1 MNAAF
6 RPQRNERIIYV
17 ARRHWIA
24 LVLRSLPPLLAGASA
39 ALVFGVRALGRSD
52 LLGQPPPLLDGIN
65 AVMVLVGLLSA
76 AALAYVYFDWRNDRL
91 FVTNTRVV
99 HEDRTLWLAFRF
111 ETIPVERIQ
120 NVNIRTDNPLQYV
133 LKYGRAEIQAAGPT
147 APIVFE
153 RANCP
158 AELQRSVMS
167 EVNRHR
173 RDQEQ
178 QHLDATVQRRLRP
191 DHAPGVTP
199 PLDAAR
205 AVPAPAGLWGA
216 VFPLGPQQQGG
227 TIVWHRHWVILVG
240 LLLWPLA
247 GLVAWSGLFWA
258 LVRYDVLAAPATA
271 AVLFVLLLVV
281 LGGFLWQFEN
291 WRNDVYVLEPTKIV
305 DVQRLPLGLF
315 EDRREATLGVIQN
328 INATSPNVVARLLG
342 YGDVLIETAGAAGN
356 FTFDH
361 VPDPDRVQRIVF
373 EYQERFR
380 WQQQEREWN
389 NTLNIVEQ
397 YLRAQSGE
405 DGG

>member
-1 MNAAF
+1 MRNSAF
-6 RPQRNERIIYV
+6 QPERNERVIYI

-24 LVLRSLPPLLAGASA
+24 LLLRLSLPLLAGATT
-39 ALVFGVRALGRSD
+39 ALVIWLRAFGNNDALGR
-52 LLGQPPPLLDGIN
+52 PPPLLDALN
-65 AVMVLVGLLSA
+65 VVMLLVGLA
-76 AALAYVYFDWRNDRL
+76 CVTALAYAYFDWRNDRL

-111 ETIPVERIQ
+111 ATIPIERIQ
-120 NVNIRTDNPLQYV
+120 NVNVRTTNLLQYL
-133 LKYGRAEIQAAGPT
+133 LKYGRAEIQASGPT

-153 RANCP
+153 RAECP
-158 AELQRSVMS
+158 TELQHAVMS
-167 EVNRHR
+167 EVNRRR

-178 QHLDATVQRRLRP
+178 EHLNTTVQRRLRP
-191 DHAPGVTP
+191 DSVPAPSP
-199 PLDAAR
+199 PLHAAR
-205 AVPAPAGLWGA
+205 AVPQPVGLIGA
-216 VFPLGPQQQGG
+216 VFPLGPQQQGE
-227 TIVWHRHWVILVG
+227 TIVWHRHWVILLG
-240 LLLWPLA
+240 LLLFPLA
-247 GLVAWSGLFWA
+247 GLVLWGGLFWA
-258 LVRYDVLAAPATA
+258 LVTYWIFAPATTA
-271 AVLFVLLLVV
+271 ALLFVLLVGV

-291 WRNDVYVLEPTKIV
+291 WRNDMYVLEPNKIV

-315 EDRREATLGVIQN
+315 EDRREAGLGMIQN

-397 YLRAQSGE
+397 YLRAQSG
-405 DGG
+405 GGG